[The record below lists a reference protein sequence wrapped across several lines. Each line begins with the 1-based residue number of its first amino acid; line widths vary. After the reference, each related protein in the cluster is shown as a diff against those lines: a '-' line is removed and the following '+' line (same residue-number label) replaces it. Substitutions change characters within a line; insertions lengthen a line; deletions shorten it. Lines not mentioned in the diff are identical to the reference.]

1 MHLVCIG
8 KPGVDLYRTLSDS
21 ETSRHILRF
30 YHPKETPWGVTFE
43 VATISSGL
51 AMASELRWYIMRYMK
66 EVLFEDTEHDVYLTR
81 DLAREV
87 YETRSAALIE
97 GWNIS
102 FRVVILENGTS
113 ARVPDGVPDPL
124 GVVQT
129 FHVWGLAQ
137 EHP

>member
-1 MHLVCIG
+1 MRLVCIG
-8 KPGVDLYRTLSDS
+8 KAGIDLYRTLSDS

-30 YHPKETPWGVTFE
+30 YHPKEMPWGVTLE
-43 VATISSGL
+43 VATVSSGL
-51 AMASELRWYIMRYMK
+51 SLTSELRWYIMRYMR
-66 EVLFEDTEHDVYLTR
+66 EVLFEDTEHTVYLTR

-87 YETRSAALIE
+87 YETRSAALID

-102 FRVVILENGTS
+102 FRVVILNDGTS
-113 ARVPDGVPDPL
+113 ARLPDGVPVPD

-129 FHVWGLAQ
+129 FRVWGLAR